1 MLSLY
6 CAHFSKALR
15 SSIFTSFISG
25 KFSRKLGGN
34 DTLLSKV
41 YSVFWFYW
49 ATDSG
54 KKSAFRFMLHLELNT
69 LNFLPS
75 SSVFLSLAFCYIIGL
90 PRVVAIYPLDELKK
104 GRDVSGHRNPTAR
117 LVGVRVGPGPD
128 GWPNTATE
136 FFGSKNS
143 YIEFPN
149 RGKLDTRISI
159 TVLAWVLHLG
169 QSGPI
174 FNYNRG
180 PRWGVHLWMT
190 RPRQFF
196 ARFVKRDGR
205 FTTPLVTH
213 GGNVRFKAWNYLGA
227 TYDGNT
233 GMATLWVNNRP
244 VVRTNIGRLRLA
256 TNRPVRMGAKVGDR
270 RYFRGRVSCVQV
282 YSVALNR
289 KQIIDASKRCFKSK

>member
-1 MLSLY
+1 ML
-6 CAHFSKALR
+6 
-15 SSIFTSFISG
+15 
-25 KFSRKLGGN
+25 
-34 DTLLSKV
+34 LLS
-41 YSVFWFYW
+41 SFW
-49 ATDSG
+49 
-54 KKSAFRFMLHLELNT
+54 LNISIGS
-69 LNFLPS
+69 FP
-75 SSVFLSLAFCYIIGL
+75 GL
-90 PRVVAIYPLDELKK
+90 PRIVAIYPLDEQYQ
-104 GRDVSGHRNPTAR
+104 GRDVSRNRNPTGR
-117 LVGVRVGPGPD
+117 HVGVRTGPGPD

-136 FFGSKNS
+136 FFGNKNS

-149 RGKLDTRISI
+149 TGKLDTRNSI
-159 TVLAWVLHLG
+159 TVLAWVLHFG
-169 QSGPI
+169 RSGPI

-196 ARFVKRDGR
+196 ARFVKRNGR

-213 GGNVRFKAWNYLGA
+213 GGNVRYKAWNYIGA

-244 VVRTNIGRLRLA
+244 VVRTNIGRIRLA
-256 TNRPVRMGAKVGDR
+256 TNRPVRMGAKIGDR

-289 KQIIDASKRCFKSK
+289 KQIMNAAKRCFKSKSALIQLYVMAYKGEYLTGN

>member
-1 MLSLY
+1 ML
-6 CAHFSKALR
+6 FE
-15 SSIFTSFISG
+15 
-25 KFSRKLGGN
+25 
-34 DTLLSKV
+34 V
-41 YSVFWFYW
+41 YSVFWFYC

-69 LNFLPS
+69 LNFLLS
-75 SSVFLSLAFCYIIGL
+75 GSVFLSLAFCYIIEL
-90 PRVVAIYPLDELKK
+90 PRVVAIYPLDEQNK
-104 GRDVSGHRNPTAR
+104 GRDVSGHRNPNGR
-117 LVGVRVGPGPD
+117 LFGVRVGPGPD

-136 FFGSKNS
+136 FIGSKNS

-169 QSGPI
+169 HSGPI